1 MGQVLLLVVAAAWAA
16 VLLPPLL
23 RSRVENRP
31 NSSVSDFRDQ
41 LSRLQRAMPTRGVT
55 VRTMSRP
62 LTQSS
67 LTRPAA
73 GGRPGQPAGA
83 RARGSVSSRFVT
95 QPAPP
100 RPGRSGRGESRRH
113 EATLRSRQHG
123 APTPTAGVARAADR
137 TPELKR
143 RRANVLFLLVLTS
156 VCTGFLAATTD
167 SRGMVYAFA
176 ISMLALGGYVYLL
189 VAINQRATG
198 NQWATAGRSVEHRVR
213 REVQAPRRA
222 PSSRRPTAPDRYAD
236 ERYADDRYADDGYVD
251 DDDDWSAKLEAPPQR
266 SSSRSSRR
274 GRLAE
279 DRDHAD
285 DGRHDGS
292 RSRADAPGNRSARRR
307 RADSA
312 GYDRA
317 DASGYDRAN
326 QGHRPDTSGYDRP
339 VTELPARRRAGDQPA
354 ARRTPAGPSRQRPAS
369 SSPSPSLNLPAGSG
383 VSGRI
388 SYGFGDATSQP
399 VRRDVTAADGYGW
412 DEPSGRGAPAR
423 NGRHATGQQQAVRRQ
438 PQAVRSGG
446 YFTQT
451 G

>member
-369 SSPSPSLNLPAGSG
+369 SSPSLNLPAGSG